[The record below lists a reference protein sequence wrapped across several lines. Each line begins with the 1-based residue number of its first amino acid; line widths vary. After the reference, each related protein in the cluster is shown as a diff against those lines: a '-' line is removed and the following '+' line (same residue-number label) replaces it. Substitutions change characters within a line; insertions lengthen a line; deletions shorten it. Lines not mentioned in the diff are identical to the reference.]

1 MGFRNISDNARR
13 YYAPMP
19 VTKETI
25 LDFNIDEEE
34 VRYTKIGNK
43 LSKALMVPV
52 TEEVY
57 YEYMRHEWREDKRE
71 QRKEQDL
78 SLNQLLEDYDLD
90 FEDTDNSEDIQQSLE
105 QAELYSRLYR
115 SIENI
120 NEPGK
125 TIIQLLLKDKTE
137 KEIAEIIGISQS
149 SVNKKKKEAYKYLQ
163 KELKTYYG

>member
-1 MGFRNISDNARR
+1 M
-13 YYAPMP
+13 
-19 VTKETI
+19 
-25 LDFNIDEEE
+25 L
-34 VRYTKIGNK
+34 
-43 LSKALMVPV
+43 
-52 TEEVY
+52 
-57 YEYMRHEWREDKRE
+57 
-71 QRKEQDL
+71 
-78 SLNQLLEDYDLD
+78 
-90 FEDTDNSEDIQQSLE
+90 EDIQQSLE